1 MSLTLTGRITN
12 KELILLEEV
21 ARLVFVLVCSSDN
34 GETSG
39 ISCHSAGETAR
50 QLDRTLSE
58 GCLARVTFASAKATT
73 PQFGSS
79 RRVTSAVLLGLA
91 PTPDDATPEQRTP
104 SAWGLWRQD
113 RGWFRNLNSSGGNS
127 FDRRKAVVFVAENN
141 HAKRFSRFQECK
153 DQQGLLSMAFG
164 CRTIIKAI
172 F

>member
-1 MSLTLTGRITN
+1 MLTLTGRITN
-12 KELILLEEV
+12 KEFILLDEV
-21 ARLVFVLVCSSDN
+21 SRIVFVLVASSDN

-39 ISCHSAGETAR
+39 ISCHSSGETAR

-58 GCLARVTFASAKATT
+58 GCLARVTFATAKSTT
-73 PQFGSS
+73 AQFGSS

-91 PTPDDATPEQRTP
+91 PKPVAAQPEQRTP

-127 FDRRKAVVFVAENN
+127 FNRRKAVVFVAENN
-141 HAKRFSRFQECK
+141 QAKRFSKFQECR
-153 DQQGLLSMAFG
+153 DQQSLLDMAFG
-164 CRTIIKAI
+164 CHTIIKPI